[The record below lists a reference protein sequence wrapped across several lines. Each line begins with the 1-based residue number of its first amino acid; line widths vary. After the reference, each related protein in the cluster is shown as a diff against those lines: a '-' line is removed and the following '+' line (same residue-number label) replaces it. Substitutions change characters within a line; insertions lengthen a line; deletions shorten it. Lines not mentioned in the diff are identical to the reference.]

1 MNQVPSFKYEVEKL
15 QIGYQFIAGIDEV
28 GRGAWAGPVVAAAVI
43 LPHRLYRLRDSKIL
57 SRSKREILA
66 RKIRRLAINFGIG
79 IAEVWEIN
87 ELGLHQATFLAYER
101 AITQIKNIDFL
112 LIDGFQWPKSP
123 LPHQAIIKGD
133 NKCSSIAAASIIA
146 KVERDKM
153 MRQLHRL
160 CRQYRFDLHKG
171 YGTKLH
177 QQRLIKH
184 GPSEHH
190 RQNYRPIKKLL
201 STKKSQAADKPGS
214 V

>member
-1 MNQVPSFKYEVEKL
+1 MTLVPNYKYELYYLSKD
-15 QIGYQFIAGIDEV
+15 YKSIAGIDEV
-28 GRGAWAGPVVAAAVI
+28 GRGAWAGPLVAAAVI

-57 SRSKREILA
+57 NRAKREILA

-101 AITQIKNIDFL
+101 AISQIKNTDFL
-112 LIDGFQWPKSP
+112 LIDGFRWPKSP

-133 NKCSSIAAASIIA
+133 NKCNSIAAASILA

-153 MRQLHRL
+153 MRQLHRS
-160 CRQYRFDLHKG
+160 CRKYRFDLHKG

-177 QQRLIKH
+177 QQRLAKH

-201 STKKSQAADKPGS
+201 GTKKSQAVGKPGS